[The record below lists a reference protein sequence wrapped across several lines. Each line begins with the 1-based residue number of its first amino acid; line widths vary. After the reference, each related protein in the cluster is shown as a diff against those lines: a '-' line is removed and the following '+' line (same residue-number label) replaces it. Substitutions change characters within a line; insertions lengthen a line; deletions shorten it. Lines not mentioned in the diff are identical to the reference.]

1 MFNKCIYYSPT
12 INCFLLESC
21 KCKVNK
27 LEQSKK
33 THNLH
38 TANKISYSYQLFFGG
53 EGGI

>member
-1 MFNKCIYYSPT
+1 VQSKKIGA
-12 INCFLLESC
+12 
-21 KCKVNK
+21 NK

>member
-1 MFNKCIYYSPT
+1 MQSKK
-12 INCFLLESC
+12 LGA
-21 KCKVNK
+21 NK

-38 TANKISYSYQLFFGG
+38 TANKIRYIYQWFFGG